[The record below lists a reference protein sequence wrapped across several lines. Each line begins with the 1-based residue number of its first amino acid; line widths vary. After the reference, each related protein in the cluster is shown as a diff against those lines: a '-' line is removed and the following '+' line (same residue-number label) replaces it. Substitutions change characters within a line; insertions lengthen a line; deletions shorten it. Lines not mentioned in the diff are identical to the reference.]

1 MHEKLIQ
8 DITKYLIKDLI
19 PEITISKPVPN
30 NLQHLLIL
38 NKKIHETEAKDQES
52 LTNLAIKC
60 AELVLPI
67 WEYYHPND
75 KRVRQTIE
83 SAKKGQYNNDADRAN
98 SETDQRAASWVA
110 SVADDAADMVYY
122 KLNPEWSKEN
132 GDKYNFKLFA
142 TEAVRSAILATKIHF
157 DLLNE
162 ITVNKPARIHNLNKG
177 GVKFEN
183 IKVGDII
190 EFDVSAPQRETL
202 RQKVVHIKE
211 KRITTIDLDDYGK
224 PRREDA
230 LDWWDDYDL
239 ENYYKRYDELGEIT
253 INRPTK
259 VWDLDKEGT
268 KFEDIQ
274 VGDMI
279 YLTPLNGSEKIKQ
292 KVTVKWKHS
301 LETKGTDNIDNNND
315 GDWWRKSEIES
326 YYTNFNL
333 KEEHEFGDYLFGG
346 EDTGVAIKWYPE
358 EMEPDTKAE
367 KELFLNIKKYVDS
380 DAAGYST
387 MNLDSLIPLFKE
399 LKKEYPTIMDPKV
412 PENKYIYRGTNISK
426 EELAR
431 IDDKDKKH
439 LYEQGHIVKNIEYS
453 SRRKVQSWS
462 LSYYTAAGFAA
473 AGAEQKGGATVV
485 MRAKASNAELFLNP
499 KFLDNINSQFE
510 DEVFNITNPIMVDM
524 LVIDEYDENFFNSK
538 KKPTGE
544 ITEIT
549 ISKPVPNNLPKIK
562 EIIQQMKSLEI
573 KGENREEMINLGI
586 KIIELTIPLWKHY
599 YPDNDCLEETITL
612 AKQGLYNTTIM
623 NKGWKK
629 AESDDNLIARWAVG
643 AVLDISALANETVKD
658 FNSEERKKYIN
669 DRILE
674 IEKGITKSFSL
685 YLNKDYS
692 WWTYKQIDESKD
704 DFKTFIKYI
713 DELLCY
719 CCKDL
724 NITRPKVKIINNRK
738 YSQENKSFGGYQPG
752 QGQIYLV
759 IKNRNLSDVCR
770 TLAHE
775 IKHYEQDLKG
785 ILTPESGKDGSEH
798 ENECNAY
805 SGRIMREFNKQHP
818 EILAIL
824 NEIVVKNPIS
834 FPLEIDDEEHYLKMI
849 RVLHQKGYKWDNDDV
864 DFNPYDHVVFGGGSK
879 KDKIIIFTIHKKL
892 HWAKY
897 EDINEI
903 TVSKPP
909 IFKVGGTYYL
919 KGTSLALKLSENP
932 ALFFKIIEG
941 VRAYYVA
948 KDANGAI
955 GYWCPEEEITTKP
968 DYIIPNIEVHEIT
981 VGNPNE
987 LSFPMII
994 DEKGWKRIL
1003 PILSSKKYPW
1013 FQDKIPPNNFKG
1025 DIIIY
1030 NAHDVLQ
1037 WAWYNKLDEI
1047 TVGNPTKYRKL
1058 RKFQY
1063 YFTPKDWK
1071 EIEIKMTKYWS
1082 EEGMI
1087 EEDWIEYLASQTS
1100 PKDFLASAFSWNEE
1114 YWNNLYLRLPNTFIN
1129 EITVGNPNIK
1139 FPLVINS
1146 KEEWDKIL
1154 PTFIAR
1160 KYKWMGNNP
1169 DINNFSPYDH
1179 MAAYHVITIFKK
1191 GNDIISWSP
1200 GIHLTE
1206 EENNNNNPSDY
1217 EIFCDL
1223 DGVLTN
1229 FDARFKQYARMG
1241 AKEYIAKHSEKEFWA
1256 FITKAGEKYWS
1267 EMPWMPEGK
1276 QLWEYISKY
1285 NPKILSS
1292 PSRDASSRIGKKRW
1306 IERELPNTELI
1317 LSNNKANYSGFNK
1330 ILIDDREDNI
1340 YKWKAAGGIGILFTS
1355 TAQIIEDLKK
1365 LGLL

>member
-19 PEITISKPVPN
+19 PEIKVNKPITNNISRLLE
-30 NLQHLLIL
+30 LQQE
-38 NKKIHETEAKDQES
+38 IHNTKEQES
-52 LTNLAIKC
+52 LITLAIQC

-67 WEYYHPND
+67 WEHYHPND

-98 SETDQRAASWVA
+98 SETDQRAASWAA
-110 SVADDAADMVYY
+110 SVADDAADMIYY
-122 KLNPEWSKEN
+122 KLNPEWRKADGS
-132 GDKYNFKLFA
+132 KYNFKLFA

-253 INRPTK
+253 INRPKK

-301 LETKGTDNIDNNND
+301 LNTKGTDNND

-367 KELFLNIKKYVDS
+367 KELFDNIKKYVDS
-380 DAAGYST
+380 DAAWYST

-399 LKKEYPTIMDPKV
+399 LKKEYPTIMDPKI
-412 PENKYIYRGTNISK
+412 PEGKYIYRGTSLSK

-431 IDDKDKKH
+431 IDDKDKSH
-439 LYEQGHIVKNIEYS
+439 LYEQGHIIRNVEYS
-453 SRRKVQSWS
+453 SRRKVQSWT

-473 AGAEQKGGATVV
+473 VGAEQKRGVAIV
-485 MRAKASNAELFLNP
+485 MRTKASNAELFLNP
-499 KFLDNINSQFE
+499 KFLDNINNQFE
-510 DEVFNITNPIMVDM
+510 DEVFNITNPINVDM

-544 ITEIT
+544 IDEIIVNNPKRIHNLNKKGVKINDIKIGNFIRVT
-549 ISKPVPNNLPKIK
+549 YLFNNIEVEEKVIEIYSQDKSSNNLSHIKTLDLSGNEQIWNKHDLENYYKIHIDEIRVSRPVPNNLPKIK

-623 NKGWKK
+623 NRGWKK

-643 AVLDISALANETVKD
+643 AALDISALANETVED
-658 FNSEERKKYIN
+658 FNSEKRKKYIN

-685 YLNKDYS
+685 YFNKDYD

-724 NITRPKVKIINNRK
+724 NITRPKVKIINNKK

-775 IKHYEQDLKG
+775 IKHYEQDIKG
-785 ILTPESGKDGSEH
+785 VLTPESGKDGSEH

-818 EILAIL
+818 EILTML
-824 NEIVVKNPIS
+824 NEIKVNRPSPNFPI
-834 FPLEIDDEEHYLKMI
+834 LLNNREEYDKIAPMLSK
-849 RVLHQKGYKWDNDDV
+849 LGYKFYGYGDNDPSIDPI
-864 DFNPYDHVVFGGGSK
+864 DKDDNGYFNEGWPLYLDLYDKNDKYLRFVF
-879 KDKIIIFTIHKKL
+879 
-892 HWAKY
+892 
-897 EDINEI
+897 
-903 TVSKPP
+903 
-909 IFKVGGTYYL
+909 
-919 KGTSLALKLSENP
+919 
-932 ALFFKIIEG
+932 
-941 VRAYYVA
+941 
-948 KDANGAI
+948 
-955 GYWCPEEEITTKP
+955 P
-968 DYIIPNIEVHEIT
+968 DE
-981 VGNPNE
+981 
-987 LSFPMII
+987 
-994 DEKGWKRIL
+994 
-1003 PILSSKKYPW
+1003 
-1013 FQDKIPPNNFKG
+1013 
-1025 DIIIY
+1025 
-1030 NAHDVLQ
+1030 
-1037 WAWYNKLDEI
+1037 LDEI
-1047 TVGNPTKYRKL
+1047 TVGNPIKYHKL
-1058 RKFQY
+1058 RKFQH

-1071 EIEIKMTKYWS
+1071 EIEIRMTKYWS

-1087 EEDWIEYLASQTS
+1087 EKDWIDYLASQTS
-1100 PKDFLASAFSWNEE
+1100 PKNFLASAFSWNEE
-1114 YWNNLYLRLPNTFIN
+1114 YWNNIYIRLPNVFIN
-1129 EITVGNPNIK
+1129 EIRVNNPNIK

-1179 MAAYHVITIFKK
+1179 MRDYHVITIFKK

-1206 EENNNNNPSDY
+1206 EENNNNPSDY

-1229 FDARFKQYARMG
+1229 FDARFKQYSRMG
-1241 AKEYIAKHSEKEFWA
+1241 AKEYITKHSEKEFWA

-1276 QLWEYISKY
+1276 TLWEYISKY

-1292 PSRDASSRIGKKRW
+1292 PSRDTSSRIGKKRW
-1306 IERELPNTELI
+1306 MEKELPNTELI

-1355 TAQIIEDLKK
+1355 TAQVIEDLKK